1 MKGFDKMSA
10 FEEAVWLSCEK
21 WVDSFPTDI
30 PKHHFSEK
38 HNEIINEIIY
48 GKQEKTKHKLSKGTI
63 KVLLIAVVLLAF
75 ATTVFAVPA
84 SREYII
90 EKFFNHSEYSVI
102 DNSDFKKV
110 TPLNLNYIPTG
121 FEKVEDYGDT
131 YLYRKNNKFFTVQ
144 KCELSAI
151 VDFDTEKYERENIKI
166 NGADAV
172 YFRTNDELNGVIFNN
187 GKYIFIV
194 NGNISKDDIV
204 NIAQNAE

>member
-1 MKGFDKMSA
+1 MSA

-63 KVLLIAVVLLAF
+63 KVLLIAAVLLAF

-90 EKFFNHSEYSVI
+90 EKFFNHSEYAVI

>member
-1 MKGFDKMSA
+1 MSA

-63 KVLLIAVVLLAF
+63 KVLLIAAVLLAF

-90 EKFFNHSEYSVI
+90 EKFFNHSEYAVI

-194 NGNISKDDIV
+194 NGNICKDDIV

>member
-1 MKGFDKMSA
+1 M
-10 FEEAVWLSCEK
+10 
-21 WVDSFPTDI
+21 
-30 PKHHFSEK
+30 
-38 HNEIINEIIY
+38 
-48 GKQEKTKHKLSKGTI
+48 
-63 KVLLIAVVLLAF
+63 
-75 ATTVFAVPA
+75 
-84 SREYII
+84 
-90 EKFFNHSEYSVI
+90 I